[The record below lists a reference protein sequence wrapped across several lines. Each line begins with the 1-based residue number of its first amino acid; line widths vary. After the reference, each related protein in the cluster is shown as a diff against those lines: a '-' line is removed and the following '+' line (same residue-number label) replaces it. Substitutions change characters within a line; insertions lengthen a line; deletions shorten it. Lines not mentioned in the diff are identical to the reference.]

1 MPADDDSALL
11 PSPPPPRPAARDTAI
26 AAAMRRFDG
35 IANDSVASS
44 KPSRSSWTR
53 KPQFG
58 LLVAAS
64 LVGLLGIPAALI
76 ALRNGDADS
85 GRERGAPPRVVT
97 QPRHEPVAPPASM
110 APPKLTQATQEP
122 AIAPPVRRRDVAISG
137 EAPPLASERDEGGG
151 EEKVADA
158 IAPPVVAAAP
168 PPPPPPPAPTF
179 AQKSANEAIADDVVV
194 TGSLMRAPKSAARAE
209 GYAPSAPDWVLKD
222 GAYAAFLTKLQTAV
236 RADDRAAVVA
246 LVAFPLRVN
255 SGGRSRLYRD
265 AAAVRR
271 DYDAIFTPRVRSAIL
286 GQRFDRLFGRDQGV
300 MIGDGEV
307 WFDHVSASGPVRI
320 KSINR

>member
-1 MPADDDSALL
+1 
-11 PSPPPPRPAARDTAI
+11 
-26 AAAMRRFDG
+26 
-35 IANDSVASS
+35 
-44 KPSRSSWTR
+44 
-53 KPQFG
+53 
-58 LLVAAS
+58 
-64 LVGLLGIPAALI
+64 
-76 ALRNGDADS
+76 
-85 GRERGAPPRVVT
+85 
-97 QPRHEPVAPPASM
+97 
-110 APPKLTQATQEP
+110 
-122 AIAPPVRRRDVAISG
+122 
-137 EAPPLASERDEGGG
+137 
-151 EEKVADA
+151 
-158 IAPPVVAAAP
+158 VAAAP

-194 TGSLMRAPKSAARAE
+194 TGSLMRAPKSARAE

-255 SGGRSRLYRD
+255 SGGRSRLYRH
-265 AAAVRR
+265 AAAIRR
-271 DYDAIFTPRVRSAIL
+271 DYDAIFTPRVRTAIL